1 MKTLLL
7 NSALAFAA
15 LALFSSASRADEAT
29 IRSVTDGPWS
39 NPKTWEPAR
48 APKAGDR
55 VLVTGGTRVEYDA
68 KSDEVIQSIRVA
80 GHLSFSAE
88 KDTVL
93 NVGYIRVQPGDA
105 TGDAGVDD
113 VDKHGSSGTK
123 GHGHGGGHG
132 HAKPKADETA
142 SLEIGLPGKPI
153 ASSATARIRLHYI
166 EGMDKEKTPAIVCR
180 PGGRME
186 FHGAPMSR
194 TWVKL
199 GADSAKGSDTVTLG
213 EAVTGWRVGDEIIVT
228 GTEKPSL
235 RGTFRPGDDQDTEP
249 QTEKRRISAI
259 DGLTVKLDKALDN
272 PHAGSGEFRG
282 EIANLSRNVIVES
295 ADPDGVRGHTMFHWG
310 SAGSISYAR
319 FAHLGKEGV
328 LGRYPIHFHLVEDTM
343 RGSSVIGAS
352 IVDSHNRWVTIHG
365 TQYLLVRDCVGYES
379 VGHGFFLE
387 DGTEVSNV
395 LDRNLGVHAYAGPRM
410 KGMPLSFDQNDG
422 AAFWWGNG
430 WNTFTR
436 NIGVESDQYG
446 FRYDMQHRG
455 NFNSTLPIR
464 QPDGGV
470 KEVDVRTLPIT
481 RFEAN
486 EAHGNFAGM
495 VVAANGDSQPDTGI
509 KDQSMLDKIRSIDWT
524 GPDTKHPHVIRD
536 FKIWSAHYAFRPH
549 SPAMLI
555 EDLRIDNT
563 TYGVYRPAFDN
574 QVYRNVHLSR
584 AGGEPF
590 NRGMDDASAQNGS
603 ITVDGLILEHFP
615 NSSQPHPLVHMT
627 DNNLTGVAECHF
639 RNVVMRDNDPRRA
652 IFNRGGSTRVDPFV
666 DKGVPYF
673 VHDHFGPG
681 KHAKIVSIRAAHLI
695 KDGNDYKEMPPLT
708 GDESRVAEVKGL
720 AWPQLLDPTDDL
732 PPSTIILSIRKEG
745 EKIAVHGVSH
755 DNSQIVSVKANGVSA
770 EIVSQKHGVAD
781 WTVTIPAP
789 EDGIISALA
798 ADEAGN
804 SEKTPHESGLA
815 VK

>member
-1 MKTLLL
+1 MKTPLIV
-7 NSALAFAA
+7 AFAT
-15 LALFSSASRADEAT
+15 LIVFSPASRADEAT
-29 IRSVTDGPWS
+29 IHSVADGQWS
-39 NPKTWEPAR
+39 NPKTWDPVR

-55 VLVTGGTRVEYDA
+55 VLITGGTRVEYDA
-68 KSDEVIQSIRVA
+68 KSDDVIESIRVA
-80 GHLSFSAE
+80 GHLSFAAG
-88 KDTVL
+88 KDTLL

-113 VDKHGSSGTK
+113 VDKHGAGDASGK
-123 GHGHGGGHG
+123 GGHGHGHG
-132 HAKPKADETA
+132 HAKPGTDVKAA
-142 SLEIGLPGKPI
+142 LEIGLPGKPI
-153 ASSATARIRLHYI
+153 SAAAIARIRLHYI

-186 FHGAPMSR
+186 FHGAPMNR

-213 EAVTGWRVGDEIIVT
+213 EAVTGWRVGDEVIVT

-235 RGTFRPGDDQDTEP
+235 RGTFRPGDDQDSEP
-249 QTEKRRISAI
+249 QTEKRRIVAI
-259 DGLTVKLDKALDN
+259 DGLTVKLDKVLDN

-395 LDRNLGVHAYAGPRM
+395 LDRNLGVHAYQGPRM
-410 KGMPLSFDQNDG
+410 KGMPLAFDQNDG

-446 FRYDMQHRG
+446 FRYDMQHTRSIS
-455 NFNSTLPIR
+455 STLPIR
-464 QPDGGV
+464 QPDGSV

-495 VVAANGDSQPDTGI
+495 VVAANGGNQPDTGI
-509 KDQSMLDKIRSIDWT
+509 RDQKMLDQIRAIDWT
-524 GPDTKHPHVIRD
+524 GPDIKHPHVIRD
-536 FKIWSAHYAFRPH
+536 FTIWNAHYAFRPH

-555 EDLRIDNT
+555 EHLRIDNT
-563 TYGVYRPAFDN
+563 TYGIYRPAFDN
-574 QVYRNVHLSR
+574 QVYRDVHLSR
-584 AGGEPF
+584 AGAEPF

-603 ITVDGLILEHFP
+603 ITVDGLLLEHFP
-615 NSSQPHPLVHMT
+615 NNSQPHPIVHMT
-627 DNNLTGVAECHF
+627 DNNLSGVAECHF

-652 IFNRGGSTRVDPFV
+652 VFNRGGSTRVDPFV
-666 DKGVPYF
+666 EKGVPYF
-673 VHDHFGPG
+673 IHDHFGPG

-695 KDGNDYKEMPPLT
+695 NDGNDYKEMPPLT
-708 GDESRVAEVKGL
+708 GDESRVAEVKDV

-732 PPSTIILSIRKEG
+732 PPSTIIMSVRREG
-745 EKIAVHGVSH
+745 DKTVIHGLSH
-755 DNSQIVSVKANGVSA
+755 DNGTIVSVKANGVPA
-770 EIVSQKHGVAD
+770 EIASQQHGVAD
-781 WTVTIPAP
+781 WTVTVPTPA
-789 EDGIISALA
+789 DGVISALA
-798 ADEAGN
+798 TDEAGN
-804 SEKTPHESGLA
+804 VEKTPHTRG
-815 VK
+815 